1 MSNSISS
8 PSYTIK
14 LFENSTSEDFIEALN
29 IYLDE
34 MPSELRTASNE
45 IIYWID
51 NYNGLFDDKLL
62 VFGFYENENLIG
74 FAQCLYFVKEYFIT
88 IDYFVISA
96 NYRGNHSFQMIIA
109 LLKEFLK
116 KYKFEYNFIVT
127 EIDLENKSLMQL
139 LKTNGFG
146 EIQSQYFQPSL
157 GINNYDSLIE
167 AKLLY
172 FPAYEDK
179 VIKKETYKMIIETL
193 YYKHYLR
200 WYSAFLVDKDLESY
214 KSMIEDNKTKIFKN
228 LDDKINVIGGK
239 KPMNEYKEFNVKHN
253 IKNTTTILGV
263 ILIFLGAN
271 LFLGKFFDMP
281 YTQMIPYM
289 LFNTLIF
296 VAIYIF
302 VSNKDKAIE
311 IFQLLLK
318 LFDKVK

>member
-14 LFENSTSEDFIEALN
+14 LFENSTSEDFTEALD

-74 FAQCLYFVKEYFIT
+74 FSQCLYFVKECFIT

-109 LLKEFLK
+109 LLKEFFK

-127 EIDLENKSLMQL
+127 EIDSENKSLVQL

-157 GINNYDSLIE
+157 GINNFDSLIE

-193 YYKHYLR
+193 YFKHYSR
-200 WYSAFLVDKDLESY
+200 WYSAFLGDKDLESY
-214 KSMIEDNKTKIFKN
+214 KSMIEDNKAKIFKT

-239 KPMNEYKEFNVKHN
+239 KPMNDYKEFNVKHD
-253 IKNTTTILGV
+253 IKSTTTILGI
-263 ILIFLGAN
+263 ILIFAGSTLV
-271 LFLGKFFDMP
+271 FGKLFDMSAP
-281 YTQMIPYM
+281 QIMIFI
-289 LFNTLIF
+289 LLNTSMFFLIHSL
-296 VAIYIF
+296 
-302 VSNKDKAIE
+302 VSKKKKGIE
-311 IFQLLLK
+311 QFELLLK
-318 LFDKVK
+318 LFDKAK